1 MEILGRDDDR
11 EIDKAALGMFAL
23 MMKPGVVLDI
33 PSFWQ
38 EVVNS
43 QLIAFP
49 LTGYFRFLSLVVY
62 LFLYQN
68 FEEFMSVGLNI
79 MDSNKNKQSVLL

>member
-1 MEILGRDDDR
+1 MSYLRSNSKEAQLEGEEFSLEVFDAEYRPILSCIAEILGKDNDHTV
-11 EIDKAALGMFAL
+11 DKSVLGMYAL

-43 QLIAFP
+43 QLMTFP
-49 LTGYFRFLSLVVY
+49 LTGFF
-62 LFLYQN
+62 
-68 FEEFMSVGLNI
+68 
-79 MDSNKNKQSVLL
+79 